1 MRYFKHHLVFH
12 VLGITLFAE
21 SIFMITAIPVALI
34 YGDHTVPAFILS
46 VMITALTGAFL
57 YFTSGKGNMEEL
69 AMKES
74 FMIVTLSWLA
84 ISLFGALPYLISGA
98 IPHFVNAF
106 FETVSGF
113 TTTGSSIL
121 TDIEALPHSILF
133 WRSMTHWIG
142 GMGIIFLVIAV
153 LPFFKVGGTNLF
165 SAEGSLLGVDKIK
178 PKLIDVAKRL
188 LGIYLLLTFLETI
201 LLKVAGMSLFDA
213 VCHAFGTI
221 ATGGFS
227 TKNDSL
233 ISYSPLIQYIVILFM
248 ALSGMNFTLHYLAL
262 HGRFR
267 KVFRN
272 EEWRVYLMILII
284 VSLILALVN
293 RHFFHDDFEASA
305 RHSLFQV
312 VSIIT
317 ATGFASA
324 DYEQW
329 PEFSILILFLIMFIG
344 ACVGSTGGGIKI
356 GRYVIVFKNFRNRT
370 MRMLSPNLVRVVKYN
385 GEIISNDA
393 LHSVFALFFAY
404 FIVFFI
410 GTVIMMLTGLDA
422 ASASS
427 SIITTLG
434 GIGPGLGVVGPVDN
448 FLSITVFG
456 KLYLSF
462 NMILGRLEIFTVLAM
477 FSSYIY
483 KV

>member
-1 MRYFKHHLVFH
+1 MRYFRHHLVLH
-12 VLGITLFAE
+12 VLGITLLGE
-21 SIFMITAIPVALI
+21 SIFMLTAVLVALI
-34 YGDHTVPAFILS
+34 YKDYALKGFLWS
-46 VMITALTGAFL
+46 VLVTGLFGLIL
-57 YFTSGKGNMEEL
+57 YFSSAKKEIEEL
-69 AMKES
+69 NMRES
-74 FMIVTLSWLA
+74 FLIVTLSWVA
-84 ISLFGALPYLISGA
+84 ISLFGTLPYIFSRA
-98 IPHFVNAF
+98 IPGFINPF

-121 TDIEALPHSILF
+121 SDIEALPHSILY

-142 GMGIIFLVIAV
+142 GMGIIFLVIAI

-178 PKLIDVAKRL
+178 PRLIDVAKRL
-188 LGIYLLLTFLETI
+188 LGIYVLLTFTETV
-201 LLKVAGMSLFDA
+201 LLKLAGMSVFDA
-213 VCHAFGTI
+213 LCHSFGTI

-227 TKNDSL
+227 TRNTSL
-233 ISYSPLIQYIVILFM
+233 INYSALIQYIVILFM

-262 HGRFR
+262 HGRFKR
-267 KVFRN
+267 VFRN
-272 EEWRVYLMILII
+272 EEWRAYVLILLIT
-284 VSLILALVN
+284 SLILMLVN
-293 RHFFHDDFEASA
+293 RTYYHHDLEASW

-329 PEFSILILFLIMFIG
+329 PQFAIFILFVIMFIG
-344 ACVGSTGGGIKI
+344 ASVGSTGGGIKI
-356 GRYVIVFKNFRNRT
+356 GRYVIIFKTFKTRT
-370 MRMLSPNLVRVVKYN
+370 MRMLSPNAVRIVKYN
-385 GEIISNDA
+385 GEIIEGPVIQ
-393 LHSVFALFFAY
+393 SVFALFFSY

-410 GTVIMMLTGLDA
+410 GTLVMMLTGLDV

-427 SIITTLG
+427 SVITTLG

-448 FLSITVFG
+448 FLSINDFG
-456 KLYLSF
+456 KLYLCF

-477 FSSYIY
+477 FSSYVY
-483 KV
+483 KA